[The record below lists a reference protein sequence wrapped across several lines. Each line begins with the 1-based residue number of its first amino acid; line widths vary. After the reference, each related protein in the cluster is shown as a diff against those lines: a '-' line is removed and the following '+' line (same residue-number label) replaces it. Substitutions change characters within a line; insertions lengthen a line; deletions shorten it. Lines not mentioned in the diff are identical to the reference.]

1 MLAEF
6 KYGSV
11 PKETFSFLGDQKTP
25 KRLFYHF
32 KKDLFPWSYW
42 NFMVRIP
49 IYAVVDKCLFF
60 LQVKGTWFGTNGP
73 IRPRFPPSAE

>member
-42 NFMVRIP
+42 NFMVRIL
-49 IYAVVDKCLFF
+49 I
-60 LQVKGTWFGTNGP
+60 
-73 IRPRFPPSAE
+73 